1 MSKYYYNGNVI
12 VTPFSIATNQPI
24 FSADTV
30 SLKHIR
36 SQQSAQRWE
45 LQFNVLTNDN
55 VAATLLGVIDEMGST
70 GLMVMPQLPEVDKA
84 TTAAGTIS
92 IPTQVEVENSSV
104 GLDTSAATGTMPAG
118 SFIKFDNHSKVY
130 ILKTD
135 LDLSGATAT
144 AQVYPK
150 VVQAIPIGVA
160 MSFGQG
166 CELTYYR
173 DINGM
178 NGIRFLDGV
187 LADPGSINLIEAL

>member
-12 VTPFSIATNQPI
+12 VTPFSVVTNQPI
-24 FSADTV
+24 FSVDTV

-55 VAATLLGVIDEMGST
+55 VAATLLGVIDEMSST
-70 GLMVMPQLPEVDKA
+70 GLMPMPQLPEIDKL
-84 TTAAGTIS
+84 TTASGTIS
-92 IPTQVEVENSSV
+92 IPTQVEVENSAV
-104 GLDTSAATGTMPAG
+104 GLNTSSASGTMPKG
-118 SFIKFDNHSKVY
+118 SFIKFSNHSKVY
-130 ILKTD
+130 ILKAD

-150 VVQAIPIGVA
+150 ITNTVTAGETFLYNQD
-160 MSFGQG
+160 
-166 CELTYYR
+166 CEISYYR

-187 LADPGSINLIEAL
+187 LAEPGTVNLIEAI